1 MRQVVTVTGTLGA
14 TGRPASASHSKRR
27 EISLATSQPT
37 HSKTTATDHRKELLS
52 AIDAVARRGGI
63 SRDRAITAWYA
74 STLLGIDEDE
84 AIDAASVDG
93 PEDAGCDF
101 IYIDNDQEVIYV
113 LQGYVSDRPDRSAG
127 IKKWNALIAAVSTVK
142 DPISFK
148 HAGRLDIYELLT
160 EVDVSA
166 YSLVFGLVSLA
177 AKSDQIARQRETTVR
192 SRTYGSDATFFYE
205 YQETLFDKFVVARA
219 SDRNVLEDTLSFSAQ
234 VAEVR
239 GEFGQAIVGAAPA
252 SELARLHHEY
262 GNQLFEGNVRLF
274 IGERKG
280 GINEKIVETAQSR
293 PGDFWALNNGITIVA
308 DNFEIS
314 GGTKYVLRRFS
325 IVNGCQ
331 TTASLSRA
339 IERNPDAGKAQV
351 LVRVV
356 GAKKALLTD
365 IVRYNNTQNPVKLA
379 AVRLLD
385 PIQEAL
391 RSAFTSVGYTYAP
404 KQEGAKTVKSSKRIE
419 LDRVTQ
425 YLAAMSDDTVL
436 EGVAKKAELFD
447 RSYKG
452 IFPRGLKPERVMLA
466 WLLAQEIEAERT
478 ALLENCDATADAVLK
493 AILGIHGTPWGI
505 YVANFLIEQTGSD
518 MSKLTLKKMATPEFR
533 GALSKYTKKAMELYS
548 ELAVNIVTT
557 EDASLNVR
565 NALRV
570 KPFLDKLKRTL
581 GLRMAKSSTWK
592 LPKLN
597 AVGA

>member
-1 MRQVVTVTGTLGA
+1 M
-14 TGRPASASHSKRR
+14 
-27 EISLATSQPT
+27 ATSQQAAAKPT
-37 HSKTTATDHRKELLS
+37 NTDPRKELLI
-52 AIDAVARRGGI
+52 AIDAVAKRGGI
-63 SRDRAITAWYA
+63 TRDKAITAWYA

-101 IYIDNDQEVIYV
+101 IYVDNDQEVIYV
-113 LQGYVSDRPDRSAG
+113 LQGYVSDRPDRAAG
-127 IKKWNALIAAVSTVK
+127 IKKWNALVAAVATVR

-148 HAGRLDIYELLT
+148 HGGRREIYELLT
-160 EVDVSA
+160 EVDASS
-166 YSLVFGLVSLA
+166 YSLVFGLVTLA

-192 SRTYGSDATFFYE
+192 SRTYGPDATFFYE
-205 YQETLFDKFVVARA
+205 NQESLFDKFIVARA
-219 SDRNVLEDTLSFSAQ
+219 ADRNVTEDTVTFSGQ
-234 VAEVR
+234 VAEVK
-239 GEFGQAIVGAAPA
+239 GDFGQAIVGAVPA
-252 SELARLHHEY
+252 SELARLHKSY

-280 GINEKIVETAQSR
+280 GINERIVDTAQSR

-308 DNFEIS
+308 DSFELTT
-314 GGTKYVLRRFS
+314 GTKYIVRRFS

-331 TTASLSRA
+331 STVSLSRA
-339 IERNPDAGKAQV
+339 IERSAEAGKAQV

-365 IVRYNNTQNPVKLA
+365 IVRFNNTQNPVKLA

-391 RSAFTSVGYTYAP
+391 RSAFAEVGYTYAP

-425 YLAAMSDDTVL
+425 YLAAMSEDTVL

-478 ALLENCDATADAVLK
+478 TLLENCDATADPVMK

-505 YVANFLIEQTGSD
+505 FVANLLVEQSGSD
-518 MSKLTLKKMATPEFR
+518 MSKLTLKKMATDDFR
-533 GALSKYTKKAMELYS
+533 GAISKYAKKAMELYS

-557 EDASLNVR
+557 EDTNLNVR
-565 NALRV
+565 NALRAR
-570 KPFLDKLKRTL
+570 PFLEKLKRTL
-581 GLRMAKSSTWK
+581 GLRMAKLSTWK

>member
-1 MRQVVTVTGTLGA
+1 MA
-14 TGRPASASHSKRR
+14 K
-27 EISLATSQPT
+27 
-37 HSKTTATDHRKELLS
+37 
-52 AIDAVARRGGI
+52 RGGI

-93 PEDAGCDF
+93 PEDCGCDF
-101 IYIDNDQEVIYV
+101 IYVDNDQEAIYV

-127 IKKWNALIAAVSTVK
+127 IKKWNSLIAAVATVR

-148 HAGRLDIYELLT
+148 HAGRNDIYEILT
-160 EVDVSA
+160 EVDATS
-166 YSLVFGLVSLA
+166 YSLVFGLVTLA

-192 SRTYGSDATFFYE
+192 SRAYGTESTFFYE
-205 YQETLFDKFVVARA
+205 YQESLFDKFVVARA
-219 SDRNVLEDTLSFSAQ
+219 ADRNVAEDTLSFSGQ
-234 VAEVR
+234 VAEVK
-239 GEFGQAIVGAAPA
+239 GDFGQAIVGTVPA
-252 SELARLHHEY
+252 SELARLHSTY
-262 GNQLFEGNVRLF
+262 QNQLFEGNVRLF

-280 GINEKIVETAQSR
+280 GINEKIVDTAQSR

-308 DNFEIS
+308 DSFEHKS
-314 GGTKYVLRRFS
+314 QAKYTLRRFS
-325 IVNGCQ
+325 VVNGCQ
-331 TTASLSRA
+331 TTVSLSRA
-339 IERNPDAGKAQV
+339 IDRSPEAGRAQV
-351 LVRVV
+351 LVRIV

-365 IVRYNNTQNPVKLA
+365 IVRYNNTQNPVKLS

-391 RSAFTSVGYTYAP
+391 RSAFSSVGYTYAP
-404 KQEGAKTVKSSKRIE
+404 KQEGAKIAKSPKRIE

-425 YLAAMSDDTVL
+425 YLAAMSEDTVL

-447 RSYKG
+447 RSYKS

-466 WLLAQEIEAERT
+466 WLLAQEVETERT
-478 ALLENCDATADAVLK
+478 ALLESCDGGSDPVMK

-518 MSKLTLKKMATPEFR
+518 MSKLTLSRMSSEEFR
-533 GALSKYTKKAMELYS
+533 GAVSKYARKAMELYA

-557 EDASLNVR
+557 EDSSLNVR

-581 GLRMAKSSTWK
+581 GLRMAKSSAWK

-597 AVGA
+597 SV